1 MDFPSR
7 AVSVSAG
14 GRSAWLLALLL
25 GLVLVGSA
33 LRFHKLGAD
42 GLWSDELFT
51 SSMVLQHP
59 ADEGLASFRRI
70 SVFEIRP
77 EDSFWSAKG
86 GEQSPPLFELFSK
99 LSVACLGRTEFA
111 LRFVSALSGV
121 LFLVFLAVRAARERD
136 PLFRAGLVLTL
147 LLSSLSPPLVE
158 YAQEGRA
165 YGLGVALTGVLCVL
179 WFERL
184 RAGLLRA
191 PLPRL
196 PELACMLLAC
206 HVHYNALAFSGLLLL
221 IYSYAALC
229 TGRAREIARLAL
241 VPLGCIPWVALN
253 AHTIL
258 FTSAGGV
265 RWRDFTAT
273 EALMG
278 ALRSILLLLGPS
290 GVVLSLFLL
299 WALFG
304 VQFVRER
311 PAEKGRGLL
320 GYALISLFLVNTLMV
335 AMITMRSGM
344 EHPRYYL
351 FALPLVHLALGL
363 GFVALPMRFV
373 LKLIPLGIFLA
384 ASGSEVRAYY
394 AERNE
399 GYREIT
405 RWLREQVEAD
415 AQVVYTWGPN
425 LAMYRFYLERYF
437 DDDADTR
444 ALAISSAGEA
454 PALCARLGKAR
465 QIALIGHASHRP
477 LLSALYDA
485 CGTRYALRSEKELRS
500 VVGQVWE
507 QR

>member
-1 MDFPSR
+1 MDHPSR
-7 AVSVSAG
+7 AVAVAAGSPSA
-14 GRSAWLLALLL
+14 RLLVLLL
-25 GLVLVGSA
+25 GLLLFGAA

-59 ADEGLASFRRI
+59 ADSGLTDFRRI

-86 GEQSPPLFELFSK
+86 GEQSPPLFELLTK

-121 LFLVFLAVRAARERD
+121 LFLAFLAVRAGREHD
-136 PLFRAGLVLTL
+136 AAFRTGLVLSL
-147 LLSSLSPPLVE
+147 FLSALSPPLVE

-165 YGLGVALTGVLCVL
+165 YGLGVSLTGVLCVL
-179 WFERL
+179 WLERL
-184 RAGLLRA
+184 RRGFLQA

-206 HVHYNALAFSGLLLL
+206 HVHYNALAFVGLLLL
-221 IYSYAALC
+221 TYGYAALC
-229 TGRAREIARLAL
+229 SGRAKDIARLAL

-265 RWRDFTAT
+265 RWRDFTAAESLT
-273 EALMG
+273 G
-278 ALRSILLLLGPS
+278 AMRANLLLLGPS
-290 GVVLSLFLL
+290 VLVLSLFLL

-304 VQFVRER
+304 AHFTRARV
-311 PAEKGRGLL
+311 AATGWGLL
-320 GYALISLFLVNTLMV
+320 GYALVSLFLLNTLMV

-363 GFVALPMRFV
+363 GLAALPMRFV
-373 LKLIPLGIFLA
+373 LKLIPLGIFVA

-399 GYREIT
+399 GYREVT
-405 RWLREQVEAD
+405 HWLREHVAPD

-437 DDDADTR
+437 DADADAR
-444 ALAISSAGEA
+444 ALPISSAAEA
-454 PALCARLGKAR
+454 PSVCARLGPAR
-465 QIALIGHASHRP
+465 QVALIGHASHRP
-477 LLSALYDA
+477 LLTALYDA
-485 CGTRYALRSEKELRS
+485 CGTRYVLRREKELRS

-507 QR
+507 PR